1 MIFIAA
7 GLLMA
12 LGCASMFTGQSGTIR
27 LKVVDAKTGQPL
39 PGASA
44 VWREDLDDL
53 LAGHLQIGPTNLPP
67 SDESGIIVIGGARN
81 KMVGR
86 LILSEPGYSTVYG
99 VYSDGEL
106 NVSGEIQPP
115 PIAQDVFTLDDAQS
129 AGLADGN
136 FVVRMHR

>member
-1 MIFIAA
+1 MFVAA

-12 LGCASMFTGQSGTIR
+12 TGCASMFTGQSSTIR
-27 LKVVDAKTGQPL
+27 LKVVDARTGQPL
-39 PGASA
+39 SGASV

-53 LAGHLQIGPTNLPP
+53 LAGHLQNGPTNLPP
-67 SDESGIIVIGGARN
+67 SDESGIIVIGGVRN

-86 LILSEPGYSTVYG
+86 FILSEPGYSTMYG

-106 NVSGEIQPP
+106 NVSDDIQPP
-115 PIAQDVFTLDDAQS
+115 PIDQGVFTLDDAQT